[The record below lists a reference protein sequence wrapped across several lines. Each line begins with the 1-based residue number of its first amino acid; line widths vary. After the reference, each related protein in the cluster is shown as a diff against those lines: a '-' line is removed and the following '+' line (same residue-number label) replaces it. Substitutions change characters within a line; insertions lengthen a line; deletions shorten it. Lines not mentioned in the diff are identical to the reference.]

1 MDRKVHFCISR
12 QKNAVSDL
20 SVAPEKSREY
30 IKIERVI
37 LSNSGLTIAN
47 VVGNFGEI
55 DMVCKA
61 KIDWAIYTFPL
72 LFEIIITVSNICKKT
87 MSVESI
93 IISTLI
99 SSIILLFLI
108 VNMLTINYTFS
119 EAELLIKTCMFK
131 SIVKLNQITD
141 VKQERGF
148 YSFSASSYEQ
158 LKLIF
163 SDGRKLG
170 ISPKDIP
177 AVENYI
183 CKRTNQQE

>member
-1 MDRKVHFCISR
+1 MH
-12 QKNAVSDL
+12 QK
-20 SVAPEKSREY
+20 KSKEY
-30 IKIERVI
+30 IKIERVVLI
-37 LSNSGLTIAN
+37 NNGLTIAN
-47 VVGNFGEI
+47 VVGSFGEI

-61 KIDWAIYTFPL
+61 KIDWTIYTFPL
-72 LFEIIITVSNICKKT
+72 LFEIIITLSNICKKT
-87 MSVESI
+87 MSVEGI
-93 IISTLI
+93 IMSTLI

-108 VNMLTINYTFS
+108 INMVTITYTFS

-131 SIVKLNQITD
+131 SIVKLDQITD

-158 LKLIF
+158 LKLML
-163 SDGRKLG
+163 SDGRKFG

>member
-1 MDRKVHFCISR
+1 MLKVS
-12 QKNAVSDL
+12 
-20 SVAPEKSREY
+20 P
-30 IKIERVI
+30 
-37 LSNSGLTIAN
+37 N
-47 VVGNFGEI
+47 VTGRFGEI

-61 KIDWAIYTFPL
+61 KIDWTIYTFPL

-93 IISTLI
+93 IMSTLI

-108 VNMLTINYTFS
+108 VNMLTITYTFS

-141 VKQERGF
+141 VEQERGF